1 MSIALSLASFKIP
14 LSILYFSSSS
24 TSILYSLEFI
34 IWFRA
39 GSKAWD
45 ALYPASPTVRL
56 YFEYSKYSLTVGDA
70 GYNASQALLPAL
82 NQMIN
87 SNEYK
92 IEVDDEEKYNML
104 NGILK
109 DARDSAMDIM
119 LKTDDRL
126 KILTSAN
133 E

>member
-1 MSIALSLASFKIP
+1 MQGGYTNLDKELIRLSERGYVFGPHRKKYNGVE
-14 LSILYFSSSS
+14 LSDKQFNRYVTLVNNSNRIN
-24 TSILYSLEFI
+24 
-34 IWFRA
+34 
-39 GSKAWD
+39 
-45 ALYPASPTVRL
+45 
-56 YFEYSKYSLTVGDA
+56 SKYSLTVGDP

-82 NQMIN
+82 NEMIN

-92 IEVDDEEKYNML
+92 IEVDDEEKYNIL